1 MQKAYSAVDEQDTM
15 TTIDVE
21 NTENQPEEEP
31 MPEIDPE
38 TGEVLPANLK

>member
-1 MQKAYSAVDEQDTM
+1 MADETDF
-15 TTIDVE
+15 IEVE
-21 NTENQPEEEP
+21 KVEENQPEEEP